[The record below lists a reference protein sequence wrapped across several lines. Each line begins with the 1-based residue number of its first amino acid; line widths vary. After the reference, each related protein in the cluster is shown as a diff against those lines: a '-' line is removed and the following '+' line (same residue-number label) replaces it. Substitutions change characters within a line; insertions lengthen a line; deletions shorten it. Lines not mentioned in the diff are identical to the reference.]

1 MDRNASGGR
10 IQRRHVAREMRCTVL
25 QERKRVLCW
34 ARGKESWPLL
44 SSGRGR
50 RSVAWNRTAPG
61 VARRG
66 LTAQCLA
73 ALVRAEGMA
82 SRYNRRERVSRYCCA
97 AGSPRCHLA
106 SWSCPGRG
114 DDHDGFCQQDGSWL
128 AHAGHPGCG
137 IIENDH
143 FPTTAAPAGGRCDP
157 GCWEPALAC
166 SIGT

>member
-1 MDRNASGGR
+1 VVAEYSG
-10 IQRRHVAREMRCTVL
+10 VTWRERCV
-25 QERKRVLCW
+25 VLCYGGEGDVLG
-34 ARGKESWPLL
+34 ARGKEAWTLL
-44 SSGRGR
+44 SGGRGR
-50 RSVAWNRTAPG
+50 WSVGWNRGAPG

-82 SRYNRRERVSRYCCA
+82 SRYNHRERLSRYCCT

-106 SWSCPGRG
+106 SSSWQG
-114 DDHDGFCQQDGSWL
+114 DGHDGFCQQDGSWL

-157 GCWEPALAC
+157 GYWEPALAC